1 MKKILIINIEIKSRE
16 FISRMMIAYE
26 ALKRE
31 YDIVIGAQDQLLEIL
46 FNLPKGIYLEKS
58 ISKNKLKILKKI
70 KKHGHKIVNLDE
82 EGMASQN
89 NSHFFLKQRLSK
101 ETLDLTEYFF
111 NWGNNEKKLLQNK
124 YFDSKD
130 KFKTTGN
137 PRIDSW
143 KPKYS
148 KLYKNEIEYINN
160 KYENFIFITS
170 NFASIQHARGSDFLK
185 QQASDYRKIET
196 VQDEEILNSKRVFMK
211 KVYSSFLDMIK
222 KLSLELPNNII
233 VLRPHP
239 ADDIDQWKKKLM
251 NYKNVYIE
259 YEFSATPWIISCKCM
274 IHSSCTTGMEGFF
287 SNTPVFSY
295 LPYKDHS
302 SVNYISNTL
311 SDICLNYFELI
322 KKVKSV
328 LGERYNR
335 DYKKIDVLKDKSIIE
350 NIDESNSAKKLID
363 LIEKINI
370 EKYEKTKVKSIILFK
385 IKNFLKKIIK
395 SLIYKNE
402 INDNYS
408 HQKMPGIDKFEV
420 LEKLERLQIIDGGYL
435 NDKINVEEINKN
447 VFLISKS

>member
-26 ALKRE
+26 ALKKE

-46 FNLPKGIYLEKS
+46 FNLPKGIFFEKS
-58 ISKNKLKILKKI
+58 ISKNKLKTLKKI
-70 KKHGHKIVNLDE
+70 KKYGHKIVNLDE

-101 ETLDLTEYFF
+101 ETLDLTECFF

-124 YFDSKD
+124 YFDDKE
-130 KFKTTGN
+130 KFKATGN

-148 KLYKNEIEYINN
+148 KLYKNEKEYINN
-160 KYENFIFITS
+160 KYKDFIFITS

-196 VQDEEILNSKRVFMK
+196 IQDQEILNSKRLFMK

-222 KLSLELPNNII
+222 KLSIELPNNKII
-233 VLRPHP
+233 LRPHP
-239 ADDIDQWKKKLM
+239 ADDISQWKKKLI
-251 NYKNVYIE
+251 NYHNVHIE
-259 YEFSATPWIISCKCM
+259 YKFSATPWIISCKCM

-287 SNTPVFSY
+287 SNIPVFSY
-295 LPYKDHS
+295 LPYQDHD

-311 SDICLNYFELI
+311 SDKCLNYSELI
-322 KKVKSV
+322 YKVKSV
-328 LGERYNR
+328 FTERY
-335 DYKKIDVLKDKSIIE
+335 KKNHNLIDVLKAKSIIE
-350 NIDESNSAKKLID
+350 NIDEISSAKNIVDLID
-363 LIEKINI
+363 NINV
-370 EKYEKTKVKSIILFK
+370 EEYEKTKIKSIELFK
-385 IKNFLKKIIK
+385 IKNFLKKILK
-395 SLIYKNE
+395 NLIGKKEKIDSY
-402 INDNYS
+402 Y

-420 LEKLERLQIIDGGYL
+420 IEKLEQLQIIDGSY
-435 NDKINVEEINKN
+435 NNNKINIEEINKN
-447 VFLISKS
+447 VFFISKS